1 MGLKPVVAFRM
12 SKYKNKAIAELLW
25 DGSKHF
31 HALEQLRSHR
41 ERIVTEQGKV
51 SHRKTISGRGG
62 VRGKLAC
69 GTTDGVKSMCR
80 KTGSLSQ
87 RSFVGKVGLPR

>member
-1 MGLKPVVAFRM
+1 MGQTRCCLRDE
-12 SKYKNKAIAELLW
+12 YNKDIGVLLW

-31 HALEQLRSHR
+31 RALKQLRNQR
-41 ERIVTEQGKV
+41 ERIVTDQGKM

-69 GTTDGVKSMCR
+69 GTTDGVRGKCR
-80 KTGSLSQ
+80 
-87 RSFVGKVGLPR
+87 